1 VPKSPAFIRIR
12 EQVLQIVRC
21 IPASRLCTYQAIGE
35 HLDVMPRHVAYI
47 LSQLPDLEKMTYP
60 WHRVVSGDGTLGTVK
75 RRGDGRTQAE
85 LLADEGHVISGNAVV
100 FFERAAI
107 AVGMLDSGIEKQQRP
122 ASSRIAPAGPAR
134 RSRRSDR

>member
-12 EQVLQIVRC
+12 VQVLQIVRC

-35 HLDVMPRHVAYI
+35 HLGVMPRHVAYI
-47 LSQLPDLEKMTYP
+47 LSQLPDLEKMLHP

-75 RRGDGRTQAE
+75 RGGEGRTQAD
-85 LLADEGHVISGNAVV
+85 LLADEGHVVSGNAVV

-107 AVGMLDSGIEKQQRP
+107 AVGALDSGIEKQPRP
-122 ASSRIAPAGPAR
+122 ESSRAPAGPAR
-134 RSRRSDR
+134 RSRRRDG